1 MKFSSTIALA
11 FEAITRNKLRSALTS
26 LGVIMG
32 VAAVIVMMALGDGA
46 KASIEQRVSSLG
58 TDVLTVS
65 AGSANV
71 GGVRMGQGAVTTLTP
86 ADAAAIAQVPGVRA
100 VSPAVS
106 TRAQIIGPAA
116 NWQTRVEGTGASFA
130 DIRAWDVSPGGF
142 FTEDDVERAARVVV
156 IGALVRDQVFGADR
170 NAVGEIIRV
179 NNQPFRVMGVLE
191 RKGQSA
197 FGQDQDDTIIAP
209 YTAVQKRLQGTT
221 HLSSILVA
229 AAPGVA
235 VQQLTADVSDLLRV
249 RHQLGAGDTDD
260 FSVRS

>member
-86 ADAAAIAQVPGVRA
+86 ADAAAIATQVHGVRG
-100 VSPAVS
+100 VSPSVS
-106 TRAQIIGPAA
+106 TRAQVVGPAG
-116 NWQTRVEGTGASFA
+116 NWQTRVEGVGASFA
-130 DIRAWDVSPGGF
+130 DIRAWDVSPAASSPK
-142 FTEDDVERAARVVV
+142 TTSSARRAWWSSGPWCATRS
-156 IGALVRDQVFGADR
+156 
-170 NAVGEIIRV
+170 
-179 NNQPFRVMGVLE
+179 
-191 RKGQSA
+191 SA
-197 FGQDQDDTIIAP
+197 P
-209 YTAVQKRLQGTT
+209 TAIP
-221 HLSSILVA
+221 SAS
-229 AAPGVA
+229 
-235 VQQLTADVSDLLRV
+235 
-249 RHQLGAGDTDD
+249 
-260 FSVRS
+260 

>member
-86 ADAAAIAQVPGVRA
+86 ADAAAIAAQVAWRA
-100 VSPAVS
+100 RRCRPV
-106 TRAQIIGPAA
+106 
-116 NWQTRVEGTGASFA
+116 
-130 DIRAWDVSPGGF
+130 
-142 FTEDDVERAARVVV
+142 
-156 IGALVRDQVFGADR
+156 
-170 NAVGEIIRV
+170 
-179 NNQPFRVMGVLE
+179 
-191 RKGQSA
+191 
-197 FGQDQDDTIIAP
+197 
-209 YTAVQKRLQGTT
+209 
-221 HLSSILVA
+221 
-229 AAPGVA
+229 
-235 VQQLTADVSDLLRV
+235 
-249 RHQLGAGDTDD
+249 
-260 FSVRS
+260 